1 MFRDDDDGTTG
12 GTTEDDVDAIRERVQ
27 ALVQFTNPLG
37 KAMDA
42 LQEDVETMRREL
54 AFWQRERENMGR
66 IAQEVKSAPLGET
79 VAKQDRRLE
88 EADDEIAAM
97 KKKIQSVK
105 AAIHRNDDKIAKLLD
120 MVVTPA

>member
-1 MFRDDDDGTTG
+1 MEYLG
-12 GTTEDDVDAIRERVQ
+12 GGSLHHYLKRPAR
-27 ALVQFTNPLG
+27 LVASRSFGSFAGGIL
-37 KAMDA
+37 
-42 LQEDVETMRREL
+42 REL